1 MKIIDV
7 FLNSNTCDLCGCP
20 VEPRVS
26 YCERCK
32 KIIDKS
38 LKDAKEG
45 RISKLKME
53 KTK

>member
-7 FLNSNTCDLCGCP
+7 FLNSNTCDLCGLP
-20 VEPRVS
+20 IKSGMS

-38 LKDAKEG
+38 LKDGKEG
-45 RISKLKME
+45 RISKLK
-53 KTK
+53 K